1 MHPQAFCSFLQ
12 TDLRVSDFGHEWL
25 GGILLTSTPSELGKH
40 PDGKDPK
47 VWYQSPP
54 ILVKFSKGQWGGRGG
69 GGGGGGEAFTCSFG
83 RNFRGWCLRVIV
95 GMGTNDTHR
104 KPMLRVNASSLGD
117 VETNVVGVGCPVQ
130 RHAHCCCCHSPS
142 LVTQQALLSIPS
154 RTTTTTTTTTAAA
167 PATGSSLPATS
178 PSLSQQHSFPLH
190 LIRPYTLERA
200 DERVVDQ
207 SLDDETDT
215 RQYIDAGIRAVTG
228 SPRRGDWHQAVYGR
242 RG

>member
-1 MHPQAFCSFLQ
+1 
-12 TDLRVSDFGHEWL
+12 
-25 GGILLTSTPSELGKH
+25 
-40 PDGKDPK
+40 
-47 VWYQSPP
+47 
-54 ILVKFSKGQWGGRGG
+54 
-69 GGGGGGEAFTCSFG
+69 
-83 RNFRGWCLRVIV
+83 
-95 GMGTNDTHR
+95 
-104 KPMLRVNASSLGD
+104 
-117 VETNVVGVGCPVQ
+117 
-130 RHAHCCCCHSPS
+130 
-142 LVTQQALLSIPS
+142 
-154 RTTTTTTTTTAAA
+154 
-167 PATGSSLPATS
+167 LPATS